1 MELQAMNYKEHVS
14 TKFYKVDAPK
24 DHEGLSFGC
33 NGALGDG
40 ETKNG
45 VMDNKELNDYIK
57 AYILILSSNCFT
69 HIVHTLGVRLT
80 ISIQIFLCILL

>member
-1 MELQAMNYKEHVS
+1 MNQKEHAS
-14 TKFYKVDAPK
+14 TKFYKVDTTK

-45 VMDNKELNDYIK
+45 AMDNKEPN
-57 AYILILSSNCFT
+57 N
-69 HIVHTLGVRLT
+69 TLRYT
-80 ISIQIFLCILL
+80 F